1 MCALFSRKSNSRG
14 EAKSSDSV
22 KTANLSS
29 TALTM
34 VSKGNKREISFG
46 ELTLSNN
53 MAQQALTRV
62 LIKKNII
69 TAEELLEAMQ
79 EVRRENY
86 QPSEKD
92 PSKK

>member
-1 MCALFSRKSNSRG
+1 MCALFSRRNDSRDKS
-14 EAKSSDSV
+14 KS
-22 KTANLSS
+22 ANLSS

-34 VSKGNKREISFG
+34 VSEGQKREISFG

-79 EVRRENY
+79 EVRQENY
-86 QPSEKD
+86 QQPQKNSSEK
-92 PSKK
+92 